1 MKEKEA
7 AMSPSNVRMNL
18 KRPKKIVTLVT
29 LAMLV
34 LICSGFV
41 LASQIKTVYQVSYK
55 GTTIGEASNPEIVK
69 QWFQNEYAK
78 FSSEYP
84 DIQFETNE
92 NDFSIV
98 EIKRLNAKAA
108 DEAVRSSLQKS
119 FVVQGRGIQV
129 IVNGKV
135 MGIVKDRETADK
147 ILNELQQSVASAKKD
162 LKVQALSYNGE
173 ENQDKNDISSQPTL
187 KSIGFVEPVKLET
200 IVSDPSD
207 FISEADIV
215 KRLKG
220 TDLKPITYVVKEG
233 DCVSCIAQKFN
244 ISQEAI
250 YTNNPWIIN
259 DFINIGD
266 ELDLTV
272 RQPKLSVKTEE
283 EYSETVSI
291 SGGVEITY
299 DKTMRVGVSKVTNP
313 GKAGKKKITYLM
325 TKVNGD
331 LVEEKVLKEET
342 LDKAVPKKVTQGSKV
357 IKGVGTGA
365 FAWPITGPT
374 ITSGFGKRWGRL
386 HAGTD
391 TVSSN
396 RDIYA
401 SDNGKVITA
410 DYNSSFGN
418 HVIIDHRNGY
428 KTVYAHLSKIKV
440 KKGDLLEK
448 GDLLGIMGT
457 TGQSTGVH
465 LHFEIRKGSTQLN
478 PLKFLD

>member
-1 MKEKEA
+1 MA
-7 AMSPSNVRMNL
+7 SINDRLHWNRS
-18 KRPKKIVTLVT
+18 KKIVTLIT
-29 LAMLV
+29 LV
-34 LICSGFV
+34 ILILLCSGFV
-41 LASQIKTVYQVSYK
+41 LASQIKTVYQVSYN
-55 GTTIGEASNPEIVK
+55 GTTIGEASSPEIVK

-78 FSSEYP
+78 FSSEFP
-84 DIQFETNE
+84 DINFETNE
-92 NDFSIV
+92 NDFTIV
-98 EIKRLNAKAA
+98 ETKRLNAKAV
-108 DEAVRSSLQKS
+108 DEAVIDSLQKS
-119 FVVQGRGIQV
+119 FIVEGRGIQV
-129 IVNGKV
+129 VINGQA
-135 MGIVKDRETADK
+135 MGIVKDQETADR
-147 ILNELQQSVASAKKD
+147 ILDGLQQSVAPAKKD
-162 LKVQALSYNGE
+162 LKIQALSYNGE
-173 ENQDKNDISSQPTL
+173 EKQDKNDISSPPTL
-187 KSIGFVEPVKLET
+187 KSIGFVEKVKLES
-200 IVSDPSD
+200 IVSDPTD
-207 FISEADIV
+207 FVSEADLV

-220 TDLKPITYVVKEG
+220 TDLKPITYVVKDG

-313 GKAGKKKITYLM
+313 GKAGKKKITYLT
-325 TKVNGD
+325 TKVNGE
-331 LVEEKVLKEET
+331 LVEEKVIKEET
-342 LDKAVPKKVTQGSKV
+342 LDKAIPKKVTQGSKV

-365 FAWPITGPT
+365 FSWPITGPT
-374 ITSGFGKRWGRL
+374 ITSEFGKRWGRL

-457 TGQSTGVH
+457 TGRSTGVH
-465 LHFEIRKGSTQLN
+465 LHFEIRKGNTQLN
-478 PLKFLD
+478 PLKFLN